1 MLCHAYADRVECHD
15 GKVARIV
22 ESGYKGKNRIELLAA
37 LRKGLREYFEK
48 RGVDHVAID
57 YQNLGMQAK
66 NPNRQVGE
74 VTGVIVAVALE
85 LGASVE
91 KS

>member
-1 MLCHAYADRVECHD
+1 VDCRD
-15 GKVARIV
+15 GKVTKIV
-22 ESGYKGKNRIELLAA
+22 ESGYQGKDRIKLLAG
-37 LRKGLREYFEK
+37 LREGLREYFEK
-48 RGVDHVAID
+48 KGVDHVAID

-91 KS
+91 RS

>member
-1 MLCHAYADRVECHD
+1 MLCHAYADRVDCHD
-15 GKVARIV
+15 GKVTKTV
-22 ESGYKGKNRIELLAA
+22 ESGYQGKDRMELLAA
-37 LRKGLREYFEK
+37 LRESLREYFEK
-48 RGVDHVAID
+48 KGVDHVAID
-57 YQNLGMQAK
+57 YQNLVMQAK